1 MTVASE
7 EHLMTTAGADGLLAE
22 VHPNP
27 ETALKDGTQS
37 ITIPA
42 FQALMHE
49 LGVIGEATGRWL

>member
-1 MTVASE
+1 M
-7 EHLMTTAGADGLLAE
+7 MTAGADGLLAE

-37 ITIPA
+37 ITSPA
-42 FQALMHE
+42 FQALVHE